1 MKRNIRITAAALCAA
16 LLFGAAAPVLA
27 EGTSASA
34 EKDETVYMVLNED
47 GSVRSQTVSVWLH
60 DENGLAGAADR
71 SSLSGLRTLKGEAMP
86 EQAGNDACMECRQH
100 RRLLSGHN
108 GTDAACDRPH
118 QL

>member
-71 SSLSGLRTLKGEAMP
+71 SSLSGLRTPCAARSRRRCG
-86 EQAGNDACMECRQH
+86 GFRRC
-100 RRLLSGHN
+100 RRL
-108 GTDAACDRPH
+108 
-118 QL
+118 